1 MDYLSL
7 YSSMLVS
14 RYFEETVDNLGKEGR
29 IYGTYHLSIGQEGV
43 HAGVSAA
50 LSDTDWIVPTHR
62 CHGYNTSRGSDL
74 CAMFSEM
81 LGSRHGLCGG
91 IGGSM
96 HMTDVNTHDFGSSAV
111 VGSGISIAGGI
122 ALAEKLDDSDSIS
135 VAIFGDG
142 ASSRGTLYEMMNLAS
157 IWNLPLLFVLEN
169 NHYGMSASSDR
180 MIATDSIYKRAD
192 GFSIESERI
201 DGNDV
206 LAVYEAVKKAREKIV
221 REKRPYFIEAE
232 TYRMCGHSRSD
243 KRLYRTE
250 AEEKDWKAK
259 DPIAR
264 FRSFLLDNGFSPDS
278 IRETETEARK
288 RVSDALEHSL
298 KTADERLSYEELSS
312 LVYAPYETIKREG
325 KTLHKASY
333 REAVREALHDILS
346 YDSGSFIMGED
357 IGKYGGC
364 FGVTGDL
371 YREFPGRVLETPVSE
386 EAFTGMAVGAAAM
399 GKLPIVEVMYG
410 DFSTLS
416 SDAIINHAAKLHF
429 MSAGQLKCP
438 MIYRTPIGGGTGHGA
453 QHTQCLETMF
463 LSIPGLFVVAPSDSY
478 SAKALL
484 KSAARMN
491 NPVLFFEHKALY
503 NDVSDTGDE
512 DAFLPIGKAIV
523 HRGGAK
529 LLVIGYSR
537 PFRRAMQILEDL
549 RDEITFIDLATISP
563 LDEETLSYEFIAIN
577 NALIVQ
583 DTPLIGSVGESVL
596 RVLSSCSVYKP
607 GNVRILSSERMPLP
621 VPRALEMAV
630 LPSDERI
637 RRAAEEMLSL

>member
-74 CAMFSEM
+74 SAMFSEM

-96 HMTDVNTHDFGSSAV
+96 HMTDVKTHDFGSSAV

-122 ALAEKLDDSDSIS
+122 ALAEKLDGSSSIA
-135 VAIFGDG
+135 VAVFGDG
-142 ASSRGTLYEMMNLAS
+142 ASSRGTLYEMMNIAS
-157 IWNLPLLFVLEN
+157 IWKLPLLFILEN
-169 NHYGMSASSDR
+169 NHYGMSAASER
-180 MIATDSIYKRAD
+180 MIATDSIYRRAD

-243 KRLYRTE
+243 KRVYRSR
-250 AEEKDWKAK
+250 EEENEWKEK
-259 DPIAR
+259 DPIIR
-264 FRSFLLDNGFSPDS
+264 FRAFLSSEFPDPV
-278 IRETETEARK
+278 IKAVEDDAREKVEKALRK
-288 RVSDALEHSL
+288 AIE
-298 KTADERLSYEELSS
+298 TADEKLTAKELSS
-312 LVYAPYETIKREG
+312 LVYAPFETTAKRG
-325 KTLHKASY
+325 NTLHKASY
-333 REAVREALHDILS
+333 REAIREALSDIFS
-346 YDSGSFIMGED
+346 SNPDAFMMGED

-371 YREFPGRVLETPVSE
+371 YQRFPGRVLETPVSE
-386 EAFTGMAVGAAAM
+386 EAFTGMAAGAAAM
-399 GKLPIVEVMYG
+399 GKLPIVEIMYG

-429 MSAGQLKCP
+429 MSAGQLSCP

-463 LSIPGLFVVAPSDSY
+463 LSVPGLFVVAPSDSY

-512 DAFLPIGKAIV
+512 EAFLPIGKAIV
-523 HRGGAK
+523 HEGGDE

-537 PFRRAMQILEDL
+537 PFRRAMIVLEDL
-549 RDEITFIDLATISP
+549 KDRITFVDLATIAP
-563 LDEETLSYEFIAIN
+563 LDEKTLASEFRKAKR
-577 NALIVQ
+577 ALIVQ
-583 DTPLIGSVGESVL
+583 DTPLIGSVGESVM
-596 RVLSSCSVYKP
+596 RVLASCDGYLP

-621 VPRALEMAV
+621 VPRALEMSI
-630 LPSDERI
+630 LPSDEKI
-637 RRAAEEMLSL
+637 RKAAEVMLYI

>member
-14 RYFEETVDNLGKEGR
+14 RYFEKTVDNLGKEGR

-96 HMTDVNTHDFGSSAV
+96 HMTDVKTHDFGSSAV

-259 DPIAR
+259 KAPPDQDLSAPR
-264 FRSFLLDNGFSPDS
+264 PQVKSRPDS
-278 IRETETEARK
+278 
-288 RVSDALEHSL
+288 
-298 KTADERLSYEELSS
+298 
-312 LVYAPYETIKREG
+312 P
-325 KTLHKASY
+325 
-333 REAVREALHDILS
+333 
-346 YDSGSFIMGED
+346 
-357 IGKYGGC
+357 
-364 FGVTGDL
+364 
-371 YREFPGRVLETPVSE
+371 
-386 EAFTGMAVGAAAM
+386 
-399 GKLPIVEVMYG
+399 
-410 DFSTLS
+410 
-416 SDAIINHAAKLHF
+416 
-429 MSAGQLKCP
+429 SA
-438 MIYRTPIGGGTGHGA
+438 
-453 QHTQCLETMF
+453 
-463 LSIPGLFVVAPSDSY
+463 
-478 SAKALL
+478 
-484 KSAARMN
+484 
-491 NPVLFFEHKALY
+491 
-503 NDVSDTGDE
+503 
-512 DAFLPIGKAIV
+512 
-523 HRGGAK
+523 
-529 LLVIGYSR
+529 
-537 PFRRAMQILEDL
+537 
-549 RDEITFIDLATISP
+549 
-563 LDEETLSYEFIAIN
+563 
-577 NALIVQ
+577 
-583 DTPLIGSVGESVL
+583 
-596 RVLSSCSVYKP
+596 
-607 GNVRILSSERMPLP
+607 
-621 VPRALEMAV
+621 
-630 LPSDERI
+630 
-637 RRAAEEMLSL
+637 